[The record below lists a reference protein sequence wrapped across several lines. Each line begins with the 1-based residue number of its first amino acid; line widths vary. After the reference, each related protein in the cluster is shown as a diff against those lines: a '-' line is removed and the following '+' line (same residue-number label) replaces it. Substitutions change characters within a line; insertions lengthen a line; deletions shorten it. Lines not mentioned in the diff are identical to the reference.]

1 MRNSTAYVVQ
11 RNNFLIYH
19 TQPILAMDPAKIL
32 LISEEPNI
40 LRILR
45 RNLTS
50 RGYDVAIALDDQEVR
65 EMISGG
71 EFDLYILDLDFQS
84 EQIDGLA
91 ICSHIRT
98 LSYAPIIVLSTVGS
112 EVTKIR
118 ALDLG
123 ADDYLVMPFAMG
135 EFLAR
140 VRSALRRWATYS
152 VHMSNQNNVILI
164 GDLMIDPESRLVT
177 IRGEEIHLT
186 PLEYDL
192 LYYLA
197 KNSGKVITHRKLLQ
211 SVWGAEYGEER
222 EYLRVFIS
230 QLRRKIEDNP
240 LHPRYILTEPG
251 VGYRFARDKRD
262 R

>member
-1 MRNSTAYVVQ
+1 MNS
-11 RNNFLIYH
+11 
-19 TQPILAMDPAKIL
+19 AKIL

-50 RGYDVAIALDDQEVR
+50 RGYEVAIALDDQEVG
-65 EMISGG
+65 EMIAGA
-71 EFDLYILDLDFQS
+71 EFDLYILDLDFKS
-84 EQIDGLA
+84 AEIDGLA
-91 ICSHIRT
+91 ICRQIRKV
-98 LSYAPIIVLSTVGS
+98 SYAPIIVLSTVGS
-112 EVTKIR
+112 ETIKIK

-123 ADDYLVMPFAMG
+123 ADDYLVTPFAMG

-140 VRSALRRWATYS
+140 VRSALRRWATYHIS
-152 VHMSNQNNVILI
+152 ATAKNKVILT
-164 GDLMIDPESRLVT
+164 GDLLIDPESRQVT
-177 IRGEEIHLT
+177 ISGEEIHLT
-186 PLEYDL
+186 PIEYDL

-197 KNSGKVITHRKLLQ
+197 QNGGKVITHRKLLQ

-240 LHPRYILTEPG
+240 LRPTYILTEPG
-251 VGYRFARDKRD
+251 VGYRFARDR
-262 R
+262 